1 LYLCF
6 FIDLKRF
13 IFFYKIDFVIF
24 KNIYCCF
31 FLSIKQKTNSMR
43 NSYTLCIATI
53 CLALLFISGLSR
65 TNAQNALHFDGTDD
79 FVQVASASNQIANA
93 TGISL
98 SVWVYPT
105 NTASAWPDFDGFGG
119 FRNDVNSDFYICQ
132 LSSSGIEARF
142 RNSSGTAF
150 DLTSSTLVL
159 NTWQHFVLTYNGSLL
174 SLYRNGVLLNSVAA
188 SGTITNTAVP
198 LYIGKLVY
206 SANNF
211 SYQGSIDEFS
221 LWSKGLTASEVSS
234 LYYGVINTSDV
245 ALKLYYKFDQGVANG
260 NNAGITTL
268 TDTKGNINGI
278 LNNFALNGTTSNWVG
293 GVILNIPTDAGISGV
308 NHPGDTVCAGSQP
321 VKVILKNFGPN
332 PLATV
337 KIDWKINTLQQS
349 QVNWNGNLPV
359 NGTDT
364 VTLGSYPFHHD
375 TLYTVKAWSSMP
387 NAVADTAPLNDT
399 VVKSGIF
406 IKAAP
411 GLTPGATTYNI
422 CQGDTAYL
430 TGILTGTPPWT
441 IVVSTGTGSQTI
453 PGIINSN
460 LILPVTPSTTT
471 TYTILSISDGG
482 GCPNTTPI
490 PITVTVN
497 PAPPALVTATG
508 NTTFCSGDSVVLQA
522 TVGLNFTY
530 TWYKDGIVIPDGINF
545 TYAAK
550 QPGSYTVRVTS
561 PIGCAAVS
569 APVLVTVHPA
579 PPVSL
584 GNDTAVAASAS
595 LSLNAGAG
603 YTSYLWSTG
612 ANTQMINVD
621 SSGTGL
627 GTKTVWARV
636 TDNLGCKGADTIRIS
651 FVNNPG
657 IASIPGYQTPLIF
670 PNPSSGVLSI
680 TFPDPLFEN
689 LMIEVF
695 SVAGRVVLQQE
706 WVTLGMDTTVIDISG
721 LTGGVYRL
729 HLRSDGQ
736 MVHQSTIILV
746 K

>member
-1 LYLCF
+1 MKM
-6 FIDLKRF
+6 KR
-13 IFFYKIDFVIF
+13 
-24 KNIYCCF
+24 
-31 FLSIKQKTNSMR
+31 
-43 NSYTLCIATI
+43 
-53 CLALLFISGLSR
+53 LLFTTLFMNIVLWITCIHSGYS
-65 TNAQNALHFDGTDD
+65 QNALHFDGIDD
-79 FVQVASASNQIANA
+79 YVQVASASNQIANA
-93 TGISL
+93 TGISI

-105 NTASAWPDFDGFGG
+105 NPASAWPDFDGFGG
-119 FRNDVNSDFYICQ
+119 FRNDANCDFYLCQ
-132 LSSSGIEARF
+132 LSSTGIEARF
-142 RNSSGTAF
+142 RNSSGSAF
-150 DLTSSTLVL
+150 DITSSTLVL
-159 NTWQHFVLTYNGSLL
+159 NTWQHYVLTFNGNLL

-188 SGTITNTAVP
+188 SGTIANTTVP
-198 LYIGKLVY
+198 LHIGKLVY

-211 SYQGSIDEFS
+211 SYQGKIDEFS

-234 LYYGVINTSDV
+234 LYNGVINTSDV

-260 NNAGITTL
+260 SNSAITTL
-268 TDTKGNINGI
+268 IDTKGNLNGT
-278 LNNFALNGTTSNWVG
+278 LYNFALTGTTSNWVG
-293 GVILNIPTDAGISGV
+293 GVILNIPTDAGISGL

-321 VKVILKNFGPN
+321 VKVVLKNFGPN

-337 KIDWKINTLQQS
+337 KIDW
-349 QVNWNGNLPV
+349 QVNAMLQGQVTWNGNLPV

-399 VVKSGIF
+399 VVKSGIY

-411 GLTPGATTYNI
+411 GLTPGAITYNI
-422 CQGDTAYL
+422 CQGDSAYL
-430 TGILTGTPPWT
+430 TGILTGIPPWT
-441 IVVSTGTGSQTI
+441 LVVSTGTGSQTI

-508 NTTFCSGDSVVLQA
+508 NTTFCSGDSVVFQT

-530 TWYKDGIVIPDGINF
+530 TWYKDGIAIPDGINF

-584 GNDTAVAASAS
+584 GNDTSVAASATV
-595 LSLNAGAG
+595 SLNAGAG

-612 ANTQMINVD
+612 ANSQIISVD

-657 IASIPGYQTPLIF
+657 IMELNKPGITSIY
-670 PNPSSGVLSI
+670 PNPTTGQLTLQHSGDQPKNLKVSVYTPDGRCIREELLHSSPSGVFLLDLSDL
-680 TFPDPLFEN
+680 PDALY
-689 LMIEVF
+689 LVRVF
-695 SVAGRVVLQQE
+695 N
-706 WVTLGMDTTVIDISG
+706 DDSG
-721 LTGGVYRL
+721 LSLTQKIIKN
-729 HLRSDGQ
+729 SQ
-736 MVHQSTIILV
+736 PQSHH
-746 K
+746 